1 MTLRTNEDSQNTTMT
16 GHSIPIVVIEPKD
29 RLLSLHIGELWE
41 YRELL
46 YFLAWRDMRAR
57 YAQSII
63 GIGWAV
69 LQPLLTMSV
78 FTVIFSYWAK
88 MPSDGIAYPVF
99 AYTALLPW
107 TYFAK
112 SVERSGVSVVSESGL
127 IQKVYFPRL
136 IIPIAATIGG
146 LVDFG
151 IAFALLLGMMVWYG
165 VLPTWG
171 VLILP
176 VFVVLTVA
184 AALSISLWL
193 SALYVKYRD
202 VGSTIPFLLQIWMF
216 ASPVVYSV
224 SIVPEKWRLL
234 YGLNPMVGVIEGFRW
249 ALLGQGSLEYG
260 AFIIS
265 AIIIAVLFW
274 GGLIFFKRMEQSFA
288 DII

>member
-1 MTLRTNEDSQNTTMT
+1 MN
-16 GHSIPIVVIEPKD
+16 GHALPAIVIEP
-29 RLLSLHIGELWE
+29 RRSLFSLGLRELWE

-57 YAQSII
+57 YAQSMI

-69 LQPLLTMSV
+69 LQPLLTMLV

-88 MPSDGIAYPVF
+88 MPSDGFPYPVF

-151 IAFALLLGMMVWYG
+151 IAFVLLLGMMVWYG
-165 VLPTWG
+165 ILPTWG

-176 VFVVLTVA
+176 VFVLLTVA
-184 AALSISLWL
+184 TALSVSLWL

-202 VGSTIPFLLQIWMF
+202 VGSTIPLLIQIWMF

-224 SIVPEKWRLL
+224 SMVPEHWRLL

-249 ALLGQGSLEYG
+249 ALLGKSSPDYEVL
-260 AFIIS
+260 IMS
-265 AIIIAVLFW
+265 AAVIAVLFS

>member
-1 MTLRTNEDSQNTTMT
+1 MN
-16 GHSIPIVVIEPKD
+16 GHALPAIVIEP
-29 RLLSLHIGELWE
+29 RRSLFSLGLRELWE

-57 YAQSII
+57 YAQSMI

-69 LQPLLTMSV
+69 LQPLLTMLV

-88 MPSDGIAYPVF
+88 MPSDGFPYPVF

-112 SVERSGVSVVSESGL
+112 SVERSGVSVVSEAGL

-146 LVDFG
+146 LVDFV
-151 IAFALLLGMMVWYG
+151 IAFVLLLGMMVWYG
-165 VLPTWG
+165 ILPTWG
-171 VLILP
+171 VLMLP
-176 VFVVLTVA
+176 VFVLLTVA
-184 AALSISLWL
+184 TALSVSLWL

-202 VGSTIPFLLQIWMF
+202 VGSTIPLLIQIWMF

-224 SIVPEKWRLL
+224 SMVPEHWRLL

-249 ALLGQGSLEYG
+249 ALLGKSSPDYEVL
-260 AFIIS
+260 IMS
-265 AIIIAVLFW
+265 AAVIAVLFW

>member
-1 MTLRTNEDSQNTTMT
+1 MT
-16 GHSIPIVVIEPKD
+16 GPLLPAVVIEP
-29 RLLSLHIGELWE
+29 RRSLFSLGLQELWE

-57 YAQSII
+57 YAQSMI

-69 LQPLLTMSV
+69 LQPLLTMLV

-88 MPSDGIAYPVF
+88 MPSDGFPYPVF

-112 SVERSGVSVVSESGL
+112 SVERSGISIVSEAGL

-136 IIPIAATIGG
+136 IIPLAATIGG

-151 IAFALLLGMMVWYG
+151 IALTLLLGMMVWYG
-165 VLPTWG
+165 ILPTWG
-171 VLILP
+171 VLVLP
-176 VFVVLTVA
+176 IFVLLTVA
-184 AALSISLWL
+184 TALSVSLWL
-193 SALYVKYRD
+193 SALYAKYRD
-202 VGSTIPFLLQIWMF
+202 VGSTIPLLIQIWMF

-224 SIVPEKWRLL
+224 SMVPEQWRLL

-249 ALLGQGSLEYG
+249 ALLGKASPDYG
-260 AFIIS
+260 VLVIS
-265 AIIIAVLFW
+265 AGVIAVLFG

>member
-1 MTLRTNEDSQNTTMT
+1 MN
-16 GHSIPIVVIEPKD
+16 GHAFPAIVIEQ
-29 RLLSLHIGELWE
+29 RRSLFSLGLRELWE

-57 YAQSII
+57 YAQSMI

-69 LQPLLTMSV
+69 LQPLLTMLV

-88 MPSDGIAYPVF
+88 MPSDGFPYPVF

-112 SVERSGVSVVSESGL
+112 SVERSGVSVVSEAGL

-146 LVDFG
+146 LVDFV
-151 IAFALLLGMMVWYG
+151 IAFVLLLGMMVWYG
-165 VLPTWG
+165 ILPTWG

-176 VFVVLTVA
+176 VFVLLTVA
-184 AALSISLWL
+184 TALSVSLWL

-202 VGSTIPFLLQIWMF
+202 VGSTIPLLIQIWMF

-224 SIVPEKWRLL
+224 SMVPEHWRLL

-249 ALLGQGSLEYG
+249 ALLGKSSPDYQVLIMSV
-260 AFIIS
+260 AV
-265 AIIIAVLFW
+265 IAVLFW
-274 GGLIFFKRMEQSFA
+274 GGLFFFKRMEQSFA

>member
-1 MTLRTNEDSQNTTMT
+1 MN
-16 GHSIPIVVIEPKD
+16 GHALPAIVIEP
-29 RLLSLHIGELWE
+29 RRSLFSLGLRELWE

-57 YAQSII
+57 YAQSMI

-69 LQPLLTMSV
+69 LQPLLTMLV

-88 MPSDGIAYPVF
+88 MPSDGFPYPVF

-151 IAFALLLGMMVWYG
+151 IAFVLLLGMMVWYG
-165 VLPTWG
+165 ILPTWG

-176 VFVVLTVA
+176 VFVLLTVA
-184 AALSISLWL
+184 TALSVSLWL

-202 VGSTIPFLLQIWMF
+202 VGSTIPLLIQIWMF

-224 SIVPEKWRLL
+224 SMVPEHWRLL

-249 ALLGQGSLEYG
+249 ALLGKSSPDYEVL
-260 AFIIS
+260 IMS
-265 AIIIAVLFW
+265 AAVIAVLFW

>member
-1 MTLRTNEDSQNTTMT
+1 MN
-16 GHSIPIVVIEPKD
+16 GHALPAIVIEP
-29 RLLSLHIGELWE
+29 RRSLFSLGLRELWE

-57 YAQSII
+57 YAQSMI

-69 LQPLLTMSV
+69 LQPLLTMLV

-88 MPSDGIAYPVF
+88 MPSDGFPYPVF

-151 IAFALLLGMMVWYG
+151 IAFVLLLGMMVWYG
-165 VLPTWG
+165 ILPTWG

-176 VFVVLTVA
+176 VFVLLTVA
-184 AALSISLWL
+184 TALSVSLWL

-202 VGSTIPFLLQIWMF
+202 VGSTIPLLIQIWMF

-224 SIVPEKWRLL
+224 SMVPEPWRLL

-249 ALLGQGSLEYG
+249 ALLGKSSPDYEVL
-260 AFIIS
+260 IMS
-265 AIIIAVLFW
+265 AAVIAVLFW